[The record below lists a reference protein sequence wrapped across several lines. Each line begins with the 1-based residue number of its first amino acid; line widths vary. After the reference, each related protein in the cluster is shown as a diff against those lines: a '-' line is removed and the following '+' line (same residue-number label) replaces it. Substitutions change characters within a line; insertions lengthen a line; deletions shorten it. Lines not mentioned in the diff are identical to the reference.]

1 MTTWR
6 YDYPNEDGG
15 VTTVTKTEEEILDEF
30 WDEWCRLMYAAGKDP
45 EVRTFKDCINDWI
58 TSNWAFEVKAVPN
71 RN

>member
-30 WDEWCRLMYAAGKDP
+30 WDDWCRLMYAAGKDP
-45 EVRTFKDCINDWI
+45 EVCTFRDCINDWI
-58 TSNWAFEVKAVPN
+58 VSNWAYEVKSLPN

>member
-6 YDYPNEDGG
+6 YDYITEDG

-45 EVRTFKDCINDWI
+45 EVHTFKDCINDWI
-58 TSNWAFEVKAVPN
+58 TSNWAWEVKDATN
-71 RN
+71 L